1 MAFCDNCGHVLKS
14 TAKFCGSCGTP
25 ITEEETTSQDTNSTY
40 TDSQVYDSGSI
51 PKPESMGLAKAVGV
65 LLVVVCLFGV
75 AIGIAWWLVT
85 DPIPKLAENVYTAQL
100 SKEEIMENSVRLNE
114 IGYRE
119 LFRNNEAYVGKI
131 IHFGADVNQVLHTSG
146 DNYQFQLATKKP
158 TQYNDWERDMVF
170 AKWSGSRVLVD
181 DNVYVYGMASGIV
194 DIKMVTGEE
203 RQFILIDILILN
215 DELRS

>member
-1 MAFCDNCGHVLKS
+1 MTFCDSCGHRLKP

-40 TDSQVYDSGSI
+40 TDSRVYDSGSL
-51 PKPESMGLAKAVGV
+51 PKPESMGKAKAVG
-65 LLVVVCLFGV
+65 LLFLFMCLVGV
-75 AIGIAWWLVT
+75 GVGTVWWLVT
-85 DPIPKLAENVYTAQL
+85 DPLPLVENISTVML

-114 IGYRE
+114 IGYKE
-119 LFRNNEAYVGKI
+119 LFRNNEAYVGTI
-131 IHFGADVNQVLHTSG
+131 IHFGADVGQVLHTSG
-146 DNYQFQLATKKP
+146 DNYQFQLATTKP
-158 TQYNDWERDMVF
+158 TQYNDWERNMVF

-215 DELRS
+215 DELHS